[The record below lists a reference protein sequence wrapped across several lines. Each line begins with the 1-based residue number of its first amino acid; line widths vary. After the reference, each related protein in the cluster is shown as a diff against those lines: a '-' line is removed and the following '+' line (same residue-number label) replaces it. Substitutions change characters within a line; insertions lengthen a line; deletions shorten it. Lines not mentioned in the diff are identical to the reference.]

1 MNWLNLLILVIQ
13 AFVITLAV
21 TTAFAYLTLFERR
34 LLARF
39 QNRVGPNRAGPGGFL
54 QPLADAVKLFF
65 KEDVV
70 PTAADR
76 PVYLLAPALA
86 VIPAII
92 IWAVIPFGCLNL
104 NWDYRAC
111 FADPQ
116 TSNVWNILQIAEINV
131 GVLYLFAVTGIG
143 VYGITLAGWASN
155 NKYSM
160 LGGIRSSAQLISYE
174 LALSCAVLG
183 VVMTYSSLSTA
194 QIVYQQGSLWGIVP
208 QFLGFVLFMVASTAE
223 VVRAPFDLV
232 EAEQELVGGYNTE
245 YGSMKFALFFM
256 TEYIKLIAISAIAVT
271 FFFGGWRF
279 PGLQTLGRGME
290 DLAGPVV
297 ASLVVGLV
305 SLGAF
310 LLKLV
315 AFLFVSVWIRASWPR
330 LRYDRL
336 MTLGWKW
343 LLPLGLINLVYTA
356 VTFVIVPDQRLASFI
371 LLALSLIT
379 LAVAVGF
386 SSVPQPVDNVTY
398 VKDLRQGSVLPP
410 APAETEESQPAP
422 TSPRQPV
429 SSQG

>member
-1 MNWLNLLILVIQ
+1 MNWLDILILVVQGFII
-13 AFVITLAV
+13 ALAV

-54 QPLADAVKLFF
+54 QPVADAVKLFF
-65 KEDVV
+65 KEDII

-76 PVYLLAPALA
+76 AVYLLAPAVA

-116 TSNVWNILQIAEINV
+116 SSGVRNVLQIAEINV
-131 GVLYLFAVTGIG
+131 GVLYLLAVTSIG

-174 LALSCAVLG
+174 LALGCAVLG
-183 VVMTYSSLSTA
+183 VVMTFGSLSTA
-194 QIVYQQGSLWGIVP
+194 EIVYRQGGLWGIVP
-208 QFLGFVLFMVASTAE
+208 QFLGFVLFMIASTAE

-256 TEYIKLIAISAIAVT
+256 TEYIKLIAVSAIAVT

-279 PGLQTLGRGME
+279 PGLETLGRGME
-290 DLAGPVV
+290 QLAGPVV

-305 SLGAF
+305 SLGSF
-310 LLKLV
+310 LLKV
-315 AFLFVSVWIRASWPR
+315 VGFLFVSVWIRASWPR

-336 MTLGWKW
+336 MALGWKW
-343 LLPLGLINLVYTA
+343 LLPLGLINIAYTA
-356 VTFVIVPDQRLASFI
+356 VVFVLIPDQRLAAFV
-371 LLALSLIT
+371 LFGLSLIT
-379 LAVAVGF
+379 LAITGGF
-386 SSVPQPVDNVTY
+386 SSTPKPVDNVTY
-398 VKDLRQGSVLPP
+398 VKDLRPSGAS
-410 APAETEESQPAP
+410 ASSESQQAP
-422 TSPRQPV
+422 SGSP
-429 SSQG
+429 